1 MNIEELA
8 YEIKKTEQEL
18 KNYSH
23 NLKTHEIS
31 TLDAEINESYICE
44 HKNFMNMMEEKT
56 EYLLELKKRYA
67 YLYKKLNNIN

>member
-8 YEIKKTEQEL
+8 NEIRKTEHDL
-18 KNYSH
+18 KNYSI

-31 TLDAEINESYICE
+31 TLDSNEHNTCE
-44 HKNFMNMMEEKT
+44 HKDYMNMLEEKT

-67 YLYKKLNNIN
+67 YLYKKLNKII